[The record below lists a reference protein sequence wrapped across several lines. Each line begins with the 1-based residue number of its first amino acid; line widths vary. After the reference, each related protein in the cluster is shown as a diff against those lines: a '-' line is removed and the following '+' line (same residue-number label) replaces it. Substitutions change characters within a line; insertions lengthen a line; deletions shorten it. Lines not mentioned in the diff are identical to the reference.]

1 MLRRR
6 RTQTN
11 TDPLRTRL
19 KLSVFI
25 CVYLWP
31 GLRVYLWPS
40 LRVYLWPM
48 LLALIGAG
56 ACGKKGPPLAPLN
69 MGPDAPQA
77 VTARRLG
84 ESVYLTMTVPAKS
97 AAGSGPFS
105 VDHLEVYA
113 VTLAPGTNQ
122 PANRDLLKPQYV
134 IAKIPIRP
142 PVDPEAPPPEGEE
155 DKRPA
160 PGDVVTYV
168 ERITPATLA
177 PQQVGKPPPPPKP
190 VTTKPDSTPTPP
202 LPVAPGAPIVPTGP
216 TVLTRMYVMRGVAA
230 NGHRGS
236 TSARLNVPLLTPPGA
251 PRGGAIAFDEASVI
265 VTWEPPATA
274 SDETPGVTYN
284 VYAHGVPA
292 AGAAAV
298 PVSAPLPLNAAPLQ
312 ALTHTNPGA
321 AAGKEQCFVVRS
333 VATVGAAAIESDP
346 SDPICVTPRDTFAP
360 VAAKGLAAVSGS
372 GVVNLIWDPNTD
384 ADLGGYLILRG
395 EAPGDT
401 LQPLTPEPIK
411 ETRYA
416 DRSVKPGTSYVY
428 AIVAVDRATPPN
440 RSALS
445 NKVTETAR

>member
-1 MLRRR
+1 
-6 RTQTN
+6 
-11 TDPLRTRL
+11 
-19 KLSVFI
+19 
-25 CVYLWP
+25 
-31 GLRVYLWPS
+31 
-40 LRVYLWPM
+40 M
-48 LLALIGAG
+48 LLALTAVA

-69 MGPDAPQA
+69 MGPDAPQS

-84 ESVYLTMTVPAKS
+84 DTVYLTMTVPAKA

-113 VTLAPGTNQ
+113 VTLAPGST
-122 PANRDLLKPQYV
+122 PPPNRDLLKPQYV
-134 IAKIPIRP
+134 IAKIPVRP
-142 PVDPEAPPPEGEE
+142 PVDPEAPPPEGEQ
-155 DKRPA
+155 DRRPA
-160 PGDVVTYV
+160 PGDVITFV
-168 ERITPATLA
+168 ERVTPATLA
-177 PQQVGKPPPPPKP
+177 PQQVGKPLPPPKP
-190 VTTKPDSTPTPP
+190 VTTKPDATPAPP
-202 LPVAPGAPIVPTGP
+202 VPGPPDAAAAPAGP
-216 TVLTRMYVMRGVAA
+216 AVLTRMYVVRGVAS

-251 PRGGAIAFDEASVI
+251 PRGGAAAFDEASVI
-265 VTWEPPATA
+265 LSWEPPASA
-274 SDETPGVTYN
+274 SDEAPGVAYN
-284 VYAHGVPA
+284 VYSQAVPA
-292 AGAAAV
+292 AGSGAAGV
-298 PVSAPLPLNAAPLQ
+298 PVSAPVPLNPAPLQ
-312 ALTHTNPGA
+312 TLTHANPGA

-360 VAAKGLAAVSGS
+360 VAPKGLAAVSGS

-384 ADLGGYLILRG
+384 ADLAGYLVLRG

-401 LQPLTPEPIK
+401 LQPLAPEPIK

>member
-1 MLRRR
+1 M
-6 RTQTN
+6 
-11 TDPLRTRL
+11 
-19 KLSVFI
+19 
-25 CVYLWP
+25 
-31 GLRVYLWPS
+31 
-40 LRVYLWPM
+40 
-48 LLALIGAG
+48 
-56 ACGKKGPPLAPLN
+56 APLN
-69 MGPDAPQA
+69 IGPDAPQA

-84 ESVYLTMTVPAKS
+84 ESVYLTMTVPAKA

-113 VTLAPGTNQ
+113 VTLAPGANQ
-122 PANRDLLKPQYV
+122 PANRDLLKPEYV
-134 IAKIPIRP
+134 VAKIPVRP
-142 PVDPEAPPPEGEE
+142 PVDPEAPPPEGPE
-155 DKRPA
+155 DTRPA

-168 ERITPATLA
+168 ERLTPALLA

-190 VTTKPDSTPTPP
+190 VPTTPDATSPP
-202 LPVAPGAPIVPTGP
+202 PVPAVPGAPVAPVAPTGP
-216 TVLTRMYVMRGVAA
+216 TVLTRMYVIRGIAS

-236 TSARLNVPLLTPPGA
+236 PSTRLNVPLLTPPGA
-251 PRGGAIAFDEASVI
+251 PRGGAIAFDEASVV
-265 VTWEPPATA
+265 VTWEPPAIA

-284 VYAHGVPA
+284 VYAHEAAA
-292 AGAAAV
+292 AGTSAAGV
-298 PVSAPLPLNAAPLQ
+298 PVSAPRPLNATPLQ

-333 VATVGAAAIESDP
+333 VATVGDAAIESDP

-360 VAAKGLAAVSGS
+360 VAPKGLAAVSGS

-416 DRSVKPGTSYVY
+416 DRSVTPGTSYVY